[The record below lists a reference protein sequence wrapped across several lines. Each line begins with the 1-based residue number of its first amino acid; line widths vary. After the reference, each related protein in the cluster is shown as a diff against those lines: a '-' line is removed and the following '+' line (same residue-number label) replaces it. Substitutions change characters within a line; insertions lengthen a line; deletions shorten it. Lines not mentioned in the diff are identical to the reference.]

1 MNNLLTSLGHI
12 WQLGVKE
19 LRSLWRDRLLL
30 LFVIWAFSGALY
42 TAAKAA
48 PDRLHRAAIAVVDED
63 QSPLSQRIVTAFYPP
78 TFMKP
83 TAIGLQDMDAGMDA
97 GRFTFVMD
105 IPPDF
110 QSDVLAGKQPSI
122 QLNVDATQMSQ
133 AFLGAGYIQSIA
145 LGEIAEFLAG
155 DRIVSTP
162 VVDLAMRNRFD
173 PGLDNTWF
181 MGVMELINNV
191 TMLSIVLTGAA
202 LIREREHGTI
212 EHLLVLPLKPSEIML
227 AKVWAMG
234 AVVLLATALALQFVL
249 RDGLGMPVSG
259 SIGLFLTG
267 CALHLFATTSMG
279 IYLGTVARSMPQL
292 GLLMILVLLPLQI
305 LSGGMTPT
313 ESMPDL
319 VRYLMMGAPTTH
331 FVSFAQA
338 ILYRG
343 ADLSIVWPQFAAI
356 GLIGATF
363 FVAALRRFRST
374 VSSMQ
379 N

>member
-1 MNNLLTSLGHI
+1 MNSVLTSIGHI
-12 WQLGVKE
+12 WQLGLKE

-63 QSPLSQRIVTAFYPP
+63 QSPLSQRIVNAFYPP

-110 QSDVLAGKQPSI
+110 QSDVFAGKQPTI

-133 AFLGAGYIQSIA
+133 AFLGASYIQSIA
-145 LGEIAEFLAG
+145 LGEVAEYLSGERA
-155 DRIVSTP
+155 VSTP
-162 VVDLAMRNRFD
+162 IVDLALRNRFN
-173 PGLDNTWF
+173 PALDNTWF

-249 RDGLGMPVSG
+249 RDALGMPVSG

-279 IYLGTVARSMPQL
+279 IYLGTVARSMPQM

-305 LSGGMTPT
+305 LSGGMTPR

-356 GLIGATF
+356 GLIGTAF
-363 FVAALRRFRST
+363 FVAALKRFRST

-379 N
+379 S